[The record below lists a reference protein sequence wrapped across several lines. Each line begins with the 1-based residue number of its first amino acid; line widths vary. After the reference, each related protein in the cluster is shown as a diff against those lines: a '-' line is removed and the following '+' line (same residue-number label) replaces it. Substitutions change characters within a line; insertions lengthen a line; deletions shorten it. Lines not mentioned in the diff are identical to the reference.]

1 MNFTTVF
8 AQYKIARDTLAA
20 LPPEQQEAL
29 ERAAWGA
36 EWSTDAG
43 GGLLSPLLALR
54 VPPDPGPGGNAPPQT
69 QPLDF
74 PWADRATQPQ
84 ARQSAQAQLVVF
96 DVSSTAPL
104 GGEMRLIHSAHF
116 ADTQGDPLLAYAPA
130 PHKLGQQVIQAER
143 TDMGLGQLTRT
154 TVLAYRTLP
163 VGQDV
168 RTLEARLVFLPRKN
182 QVSKVRWLVAHD
194 HVLKVQGSDTVH
206 VCQLRAALDLEGG
219 GKRSFHAST
228 LGSTQLGTLAQHALS
243 AGSTRPYAVL
253 DDEAAP
259 APSAAARHL
268 LDDLLNPA
276 VPAPPKVKPP
286 KPPRAPKASR
296 KAKPAPPEPEPA
308 PVQVSGPAAEPPL
321 PAQSQLP
328 ESPSLESPSL
338 ESPSPGS
345 PLPESPH
352 PESPFPETP
361 PAGSGS
367 GARPAEV
374 QPPAPDPAPDPWAA
388 LDHRIAIDED
398 VLAVSRAALEKRR
411 PLLLT
416 GAPGTGKT
424 LLATL
429 LAEVLCGPGN
439 FTLVTADA
447 RWTSSEVLGGLRVM
461 PGEGLRY
468 SFVPGVV
475 TRAAQRHRESVQ
487 ATGRPH
493 ALIIDEFN
501 RAHQDEAFGRL
512 LTLLDRSYR
521 AQMPLVGVQDGAP
534 ADVFLPDDFV
544 LIATMNDADV
554 GRLHEIGSALQRR
567 FVTVPVGVPARE
579 RAFLERSWADLP
591 AATLGTLYDFVGPG
605 DPASDR
611 EAGRLRGFVTV
622 GTFFMEE
629 VLSLA
634 ADLGLDRALRSQVA
648 PHLGSLGRDD
658 LAALEARAR
667 QTGLPKLAAHLA
679 LAGQQAPF

>member
-1 MNFTTVF
+1 MTAGDGTTHDSGASSARGSTGPVWPVL
-8 AQYKIARDTLAA
+8 IAISACHMVNDVL
-20 LPPEQQEAL
+20 Q
-29 ERAAWGA
+29 
-36 EWSTDAG
+36 S
-43 GGLLSPLLALR
+43 LLSAIYPLLRDEFTLSYAQIGWMTFAFQVTASLL
-54 VPPDPGPGGNAPPQT
+54 
-69 QPLDF
+69 QPMVGIVT
-74 PWADRATQPQ
+74 DRRPMPKSLAVGM
-84 ARQSAQAQLVVF
+84 L
-96 DVSSTAPL
+96 SS
-104 GGEMRLIHSAHF
+104 F
-116 ADTQGDPLLAYAPA
+116 AG
-130 PHKLGQQVIQAER
+130 
-143 TDMGLGQLTRT
+143 
-154 TVLAYRTLP
+154 VL
-163 VGQDV
+163 
-168 RTLEARLVFLPRKN
+168 
-182 QVSKVRWLVAHD
+182 
-194 HVLKVQGSDTVH
+194 
-206 VCQLRAALDLEGG
+206 
-219 GKRSFHAST
+219 
-228 LGSTQLGTLAQHALS
+228 TLAQ
-243 AGSTRPYAVL
+243 AGSYPM
-253 DDEAAP
+253 
-259 APSAAARHL
+259 
-268 LDDLLNPA
+268 
-276 VPAPPKVKPP
+276 
-286 KPPRAPKASR
+286 
-296 KAKPAPPEPEPA
+296 
-308 PVQVSGPAAEPPL
+308 
-321 PAQSQLP
+321 
-328 ESPSLESPSL
+328 
-338 ESPSPGS
+338 
-345 PLPESPH
+345 
-352 PESPFPETP
+352 
-361 PAGSGS
+361 
-367 GARPAEV
+367 
-374 QPPAPDPAPDPWAA
+374 
-388 LDHRIAIDED
+388 
-398 VLAVSRAALEKRR
+398 
-411 PLLLT
+411 LLT

-475 TRAAQRHRESVQ
+475 TRAAQLHCESVQ

-648 PHLGSLGRDD
+648 PQLGSLGRSD

-667 QTGLPKLAAHLA
+667 QTGLPKLAAQLA
-679 LAGQQAPF
+679 TAGQQAPF

>member
-1 MNFTTVF
+1 MNFTTIF
-8 AQYKIARDTLAA
+8 AQYKIARETLAT
-20 LPPEQQEAL
+20 LSPEQQEAL

-36 EWSTDAG
+36 DWSTDAG
-43 GGLLSPLLALR
+43 GGMLSPLLPLQM
-54 VPPDPGPGGNAPPQT
+54 PPDPEPGGAAPPQT
-69 QPLDF
+69 RALDF
-74 PWADRATQPQ
+74 PWADRATAGQ
-84 ARQSAQAQLVVF
+84 ARQAAQAQLVVF
-96 DVSSTAPL
+96 DVSSAAPL

-116 ADTQGDPLLAYAPA
+116 ADMQGDPLIAYAPA

-143 TDMGLGQLTRT
+143 ADMGLGQLTRT
-154 TVLAYRTLP
+154 TVFAYRALP
-163 VGQDV
+163 PGQEV

-182 QVSKVRWLVAHD
+182 QVSKVRWLAAYD
-194 HVLKVQGSDTVH
+194 HQLQVQGGETRH
-206 VCQLRAALDLEGG
+206 VCQLRAALDQEGN

-228 LGSTQLGTLAQHALS
+228 LGGTQLSPLALHALS
-243 AGSTRPYAVL
+243 AGGTRPYATL
-253 DDEAAP
+253 ENETAP
-259 APSAAARHL
+259 APTPAARHL
-268 LDDLLNPA
+268 LDELLNPP

-286 KPPRAPKASR
+286 KPPKPPKANR
-296 KAKPAPPEPEPA
+296 KAKPAPVAPEPVEAASP
-308 PVQVSGPAAEPPL
+308 PEEPAAEPPA
-321 PAQSQLP
+321 PAAPVSEAPATDIPAP
-328 ESPSLESPSL
+328 EV
-338 ESPSPGS
+338 
-345 PLPESPH
+345 
-352 PESPFPETP
+352 
-361 PAGSGS
+361 PAT
-367 GARPAEV
+367 E
-374 QPPAPDPAPDPWAA
+374 PPAPQPAPDPWAA
-388 LDHRIAIDED
+388 IDARIAVDED
-398 VLAVSRAALEKRR
+398 VLAVSRAALERRR

-475 TRAAQRHRESVQ
+475 TRAAQRHRESMQ

-512 LTLLDRSYR
+512 LTLLDPAYRS
-521 AQMPLVGVQDGAP
+521 QMPLVGVQDGAP
-534 ADVFLPDDFV
+534 EDVFLPADFV

-567 FVTVPVGVPARE
+567 FVTVPVGVPAGE
-579 RAFLERSWADLP
+579 RAFLERSWAHLP
-591 AATLGTLYDFVGPG
+591 AGTLGTLYDFVGSG
-605 DPASDR
+605 DPVSDR

-629 VLSLA
+629 VLGMA
-634 ADLGLDRALRSQVA
+634 TDLGLDRALRSQVA
-648 PHLGSLGRDD
+648 PQLGSLGRSD

-667 QTGLPKLAAHLA
+667 QTGLPKLAAQLA
-679 LAGQQAPF
+679 TAGQQAPF

>member
-1 MNFTTVF
+1 MNFTTIF

-20 LPPEQQEAL
+20 LTPEQQEGL

-36 EWSTDAG
+36 DWFTDAG

-54 VPPDPGPGGNAPPQT
+54 VPPDPEPGGNAPPLT

-74 PWADRATQPQ
+74 PWADRATQGQ

-96 DVSSTAPL
+96 DVSSAAPL

-116 ADTQGDPLLAYAPA
+116 ADTHGDPLLAYAPA

-143 TDMGLGQLTRT
+143 ADMGLGQLTRT
-154 TVLAYRTLP
+154 SVLAYRTLTA
-163 VGQDV
+163 GQDV

-182 QVSKVRWLVAHD
+182 QVSKVRWLAAYD
-194 HVLKVQGSDTVH
+194 HALKVQGGETLH
-206 VCQLRAALDLEGG
+206 VCQLRAALDQEGS
-219 GKRSFHAST
+219 GKRNFHAST
-228 LGSTQLGTLAQHALS
+228 LGSTQLSTLALHALS
-243 AGSTRPYAVL
+243 AGSTRPYAAL

-259 APSAAARHL
+259 APTAAARRL

-286 KPPRAPKASR
+286 KPPKAPKASR
-296 KAKPAPPEPEPA
+296 KTKPAPPEPEPA

-321 PAQSQLP
+321 PAKSQVPELPSP
-328 ESPSLESPSL
+328 ESPSPEI
-338 ESPSPGS
+338 PSPEIPS
-345 PLPESPH
+345 
-352 PESPFPETP
+352 PESPFPEP
-361 PAGSGS
+361 PPVGSGS

-374 QPPAPDPAPDPWAA
+374 QPPAPEPAPDPWAA
-388 LDHRIAIDED
+388 LDTRIVVDED
-398 VLAVSRAALEKRR
+398 VLAVSRAALEQRR

-475 TRAAQRHRESVQ
+475 TQAAQRHRESLQ
-487 ATGRPH
+487 ASGRPH

-512 LTLLDRSYR
+512 LTLLDRPYR

-534 ADVFLPDDFV
+534 EDVFLPPDFV

-579 RAFLERSWADLP
+579 RDFLERSWAHLP
-591 AATLGTLYDFVGPG
+591 AATLTALYDFVGSG
-605 DPASDR
+605 DPGSDR

-629 VLSLA
+629 VLGLA
-634 ADLGLDRALRSQVA
+634 TTLGLDRALRSQVA
-648 PHLGSLGRDD
+648 PQLGSLGRDD

-667 QTGLPKLAAHLA
+667 QTGLPKLAAQLA